1 MIPLVAKTR
10 IGGMSAGASSALEKG
25 QVLAEKG
32 KKNDKTGSG
41 NRTTMASVDI
51 EVLRLIVSPPTVG
64 AGGSLRRRPGPA
76 ARVAAPVFLCE
87 ALGRC
92 HSGGISRWLGVA
104 LVDRVRSHPC
114 DGPRNDG
121 GEC

>member
-51 EVLRLIVSPPTVG
+51 EVLRLIGHVAMPLFADKLPRSWHVFRGKWRHFRGKPPFPPSPAIPLDLRIGEYSRHSPNFLGNDPT
-64 AGGSLRRRPGPA
+64 
-76 ARVAAPVFLCE
+76 
-87 ALGRC
+87 
-92 HSGGISRWLGVA
+92 
-104 LVDRVRSHPC
+104 
-114 DGPRNDG
+114 
-121 GEC
+121 

>member
-41 NRTTMASVDI
+41 NRTTMASADI
-51 EVLRLIVSPPTVG
+51 EVLRLKWLSSISSEWRRGRG
-64 AGGSLRRRPGPA
+64 AGPT
-76 ARVAAPVFLCE
+76 
-87 ALGRC
+87 GR
-92 HSGGISRWLGVA
+92 
-104 LVDRVRSHPC
+104 
-114 DGPRNDG
+114 
-121 GEC
+121 

>member
-51 EVLRLIVSPPTVG
+51 AVLRLIGVG
-64 AGGSLRRRPGPA
+64 QLRLGP
-76 ARVAAPVFLCE
+76 RKTTIGETL
-87 ALGRC
+87 LT
-92 HSGGISRWLGVA
+92 
-104 LVDRVRSHPC
+104 
-114 DGPRNDG
+114 DGPVAG
-121 GEC
+121 LHHTPPLLLPAQPVV